1 MTVVNA
7 PEAAENS
14 AASPP
19 ARLPPGEGGAPEVL
33 FREAKRRERRRRIFA
48 LAVVVVVLGGA
59 GAGYALSSGGGSP
72 RPGRAASSPENAS
85 QPAVPTAVGGPL
97 KHPYGLAVAG
107 NGDLYIADIARDQ
120 ILRRLP
126 SGRFQ
131 VVAGDG
137 HRGFAGDGGPATRA
151 ELNLVAGSGMVI
163 AKDGTLYIADSGNDR
178 VRAVS
183 PDGTIKTVAGD
194 GTTGSGGGLILHTTP
209 ALEAPFGA
217 PSGLASGPDGDLYI
231 AAGNVVRLTPNGLIE
246 WVAGRRGAF
255 ACGLGIYCNPAGEAD
270 FTYPGQLAFDG
281 AGDLFVAGDNGPSLY
296 EIAAD
301 GRLAYLGQFR
311 ADAGG
316 RAGAL
321 AEAPDGTV
329 VEAGTLGLARL
340 PANGR
345 ITLAKPQV
353 QPQLPRA
360 PGEAIRGNLDHVLG
374 RNKRLVG
381 GYNVFVGGD
390 GVAAGPGGVVYA
402 DTNTGIVTSVSA
414 LVEVKPGGQVLTLWR
429 S

>member
-1 MTVVNA
+1 MTVVDA
-7 PEAAENS
+7 PEGGESA

-19 ARLPPGEGGAPEVL
+19 AAPRPDVDGELPEVL
-33 FREAKRRERRRRIFA
+33 FREAKRRERRRRIFG
-48 LAVVVVVLGGA
+48 LAVVVIVLGGA
-59 GAGYALSSGGGSP
+59 GAGYVLSSGKGALRHGGA
-72 RPGRAASSPENAS
+72 GSSSEIAS
-85 QPAVPTAVGGPL
+85 QSTVPTAVGGPL

-107 NGDLYIADIARDQ
+107 NGDLYIVDAARDQ
-120 ILRRLP
+120 VLRRLP
-126 SGRFQ
+126 SGKFQ
-131 VVAGDG
+131 LVAGDG
-137 HRGFAGDGGPATRA
+137 HRGFFGDGGRA
-151 ELNLVAGSGMVI
+151 IDAEFNLRAGSGIAI
-163 AKDGTLYIADSGNDR
+163 AKDGTLYVADSGNDR

-194 GTTGSGGGLILHTTP
+194 GRSGSDDGLILRTTR
-209 ALEAPFGA
+209 ALDASFGA
-217 PSGLASGPDGDLYI
+217 PSGLAIGPNGDLYI
-231 AAGNVVRLTPNGLIE
+231 AAGNVLRLTPSGLIE

-255 ACGLGIYCNPAGEAD
+255 ACAFGIYCNPAGEAD

-296 EIAAD
+296 EIAAN

-311 ADAGG
+311 ADGGG

-321 AEAPDGTV
+321 AEAPNGTV

-345 ITLAKPQV
+345 IKLPKN

-360 PGEAIRGNLDHVLG
+360 PGEAIRGNLDHALG
-374 RNKRLVG
+374 RNKGLVG

-390 GVAAGPGGVVYA
+390 GVAVGPGGVVYA

-414 LVEVKPGGQVLTLWR
+414 LVEVKPGGQVLTLWT

>member
-1 MTVVNA
+1 VTAVDT
-7 PEAAENS
+7 PPRAAET
-14 AASPP
+14 AAAAPP
-19 ARLPPGEGGAPEVL
+19 AALRPDAEVERPEVL
-33 FREAKRRERRRRIFA
+33 VPEARRRERRRRLSV
-48 LAVVVVVLGGA
+48 LAIVVTVLGGA
-59 GAGYALSSGGGSP
+59 GVGYALSSGTASP
-72 RPGRAASSPENAS
+72 GARAVPSPGTAS
-85 QPAVPTAVGGPL
+85 QPTVPTAAGGPL
-97 KHPYGLAVAG
+97 KHPYGLAIAN
-107 NGDLYIADIARDQ
+107 NGDLYIVDTARDQ
-120 ILRRLP
+120 VLRRLP
-126 SGRFQ
+126 SGKFH

-137 HRGFAGDGGPATRA
+137 HRGFSGDGRPAIDA
-151 ELNLVAGSGMVI
+151 ELSLGAGSGIVI

-183 PDGTIKTVAGD
+183 PDGMIKTVAGD
-194 GTTGSGGGLILHTTP
+194 GTTGSYNGQILRTTP
-209 ALEAPFGA
+209 ALDASFGA
-217 PSGLASGPDGDLYI
+217 PSGLAIGRNGDLYI

-246 WVAGRRGAF
+246 WVAGKHGAF
-255 ACGLGIYCNPAGEAD
+255 ACGFGIYCNPAGEAD

-281 AGDLFVAGDNGPSLY
+281 AGDLFVAVDNGPSLY
-296 EIAAD
+296 EIAAS

-311 ADAGG
+311 ANGGG

-345 ITLAKPQV
+345 IKLPKA

-360 PGEAIRGNLDHVLG
+360 PGEAITGNLDHALG
-374 RNKRLVG
+374 RNKELVG
-381 GYNVFVGGD
+381 GYNVFIGGD
-390 GVAAGPGGVVYA
+390 GVAAGPGGAVYA

-414 LVEVKPGGQVLTLWR
+414 LVEVKPGGKVLTLWR